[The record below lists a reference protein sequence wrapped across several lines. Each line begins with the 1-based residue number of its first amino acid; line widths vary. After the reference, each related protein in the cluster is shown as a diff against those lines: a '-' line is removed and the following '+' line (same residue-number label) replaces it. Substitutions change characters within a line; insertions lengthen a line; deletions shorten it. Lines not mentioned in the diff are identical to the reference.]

1 MPYYIRASVYVEN
14 VGAAFAYAFLSIVV
28 VVTAVV
34 VASSSFSPRIV
45 SK

>member
-1 MPYYIRASVYVEN
+1 MPHYAIRVSVYAEN
-14 VGAAFAYAFLSIVV
+14 VGAAFLLV